1 MKRWPLLL
9 VAIAAALGLWL
20 LTRLVSQGFEEVAQA
35 EAERSALEHRK
46 AELEQRVRDLD
57 ATLYALRCDP
67 AAVESM
73 ARQELGWVRPGEVV
87 VLIATPTP
95 PPSPAL
101 TQPAPTPILTLRE
114 RRGVEQS
121 GSSLGS

>member
-1 MKRWPLLL
+1 VKRWPLLL
-9 VAIAAALGLWL
+9 VAIAAVLGLWL
-20 LTRLVSQGFEEVAQA
+20 LTRLVSQGFEEVARA
-35 EAERSALEHRK
+35 EAERTALEHRK

-57 ATLYALRCDP
+57 ATLHALRCDP

-95 PPSPAL
+95 P
-101 TQPAPTPILTLRE
+101 
-114 RRGVEQS
+114 RRQS
-121 GSSLGS
+121 